1 MRRIITALALVAVLA
16 LGGIGITAAP
26 ASATG
31 SDSGDGGLV
40 LLLDSSGSMAEP
52 AAGGDSRIGAARE
65 ALSAVIGDLPDS
77 NRVGLRV
84 FGATRVGL
92 DDPASCT
99 DSQLQVPIGV
109 DNRDAL
115 RDAVAGYQPFGETP
129 IGYALQQAGQDL
141 GDSGQRA
148 ILLVS
153 DGIAT
158 CEPDPCVVAAELAAN
173 DIDMRIDVIGL
184 DVDEA
189 ARQQLQ
195 CIADRGRG
203 DYLGVSEAS
212 SLQHALE
219 RLSARA
225 FRPFGVVGESVDG
238 TASADGAPALGAGAQ
253 YVDELVGDTTLHYLI
268 DRGTPGSVIHVGIA
282 GRLPHDGTVT
292 VEGTLTTLD
301 GQACDSTTITA
312 LGEDRFSVFAGR
324 VSAAEGSPEHACA
337 TAEQL
342 LLAVAATTPPGVAVP
357 FELRI
362 AEHAWPSNAASLP
375 VPADAERGWQLAMP
389 ADGAAGPVVGGSSL
403 NDAPLIAP
411 GSYRTDMLPSE
422 FQFFRVAAEWGQTIH
437 VQASLDPA
445 FPAPS
450 NASGILQVLDPVGAD
465 VSALLATTSD
475 GARWAQSMPE
485 PGSSV
490 AVTAAPVLFDGNPG
504 AVKRPVM
511 SGEYIVAVGFEADAG
526 TTPSPLLVTIE
537 VVGEPAGAPDLSG
550 APPTEDAEP
559 VAAGGGP
566 ALDAGAWML
575 VAVFAGVGL
584 LLIALIAVLLWLR
597 QRRAPRYRG

>member
-1 MRRIITALALVAVLA
+1 MTTYVALVLALALGAPALA
-16 LGGIGITAAP
+16 AAP
-26 ASATG
+26 AAASGTATATG
-31 SDSGDGGLV
+31 EGGLMLV
-40 LLLDSSGSMAEP
+40 LDASGSMAEP
-52 AAGGDSRIGAARE
+52 AAGGASRIDAAQE
-65 ALSAVIGDLPDS
+65 ALGAVIGDLPDS

-84 FGATRVGL
+84 FGATTEDL
-92 DDPASCT
+92 ANPASCT
-99 DSQLQVPIGV
+99 DSQLLVPIGV

-115 RDAVAGYQPFGETP
+115 RDAVDRYEPFGETP

-141 GDSGQRA
+141 GESGQRA

-153 DGIAT
+153 DGIAN
-158 CEPDPCVVAAELAAN
+158 CEPDPCVVAAQLAED

-189 ARQQLQ
+189 AREQLQ

-225 FRPFGVVGESVDG
+225 FRPFGVVGEPVDG
-238 TASADGAPALGAGAQ
+238 TLSADGAPALAAGAQ
-253 YVDELVGDTTLHYLI
+253 YVDELVGDSTLHYLV

-282 GRLPHDGTVT
+282 GRLPHDGSVT
-292 VEGTLTTLD
+292 VEGTLTTPD
-301 GQACDSTTITA
+301 GEACDATSITA

-342 LLAVAATTPPGVAVP
+342 LLSVAATTPPGVAVP

-375 VPADAERGWQLAMP
+375 APADAERGWQLSLAG
-389 ADGAAGPVVGGSSL
+389 DGAGGPVVGGSSL

-422 FQFFRVAAEWGQTIH
+422 FQFFRVAAEWGQTLH

-445 FPAPS
+445 YPAPPS
-450 NASGILQVLDPVGAD
+450 AYGILQVLDPVGAD

-475 GARWAQSMPE
+475 GVRWAQAMPE

-490 AVTAAPVLFDGNPG
+490 AVTAAPVMFDGNPG

-537 VVGEPAGAPDLSG
+537 VVGEPAGTPDLSG
-550 APPTEDAEP
+550 APPVDAAP
-559 VAAGGGP
+559 PPAAAGP
-566 ALDAGAWML
+566 ALDAAAWTV

-584 LLIALIAVLLWLR
+584 LVIALIAVAMWLR

>member
-16 LGGIGITAAP
+16 IGGVGATTAP
-26 ASATG
+26 AAAT
-31 SDSGDGGLV
+31 DAASGDGGLV

-52 AAGGDSRIGAARE
+52 AAGGDSRISAAQA

-99 DSQLQVPIGV
+99 DSQLLVPIGV

-115 RDAVAGYQPFGETP
+115 RDAVARYEPFGETP
-129 IGYALQQAGQDL
+129 IGYALRQAGQDL

-225 FRPFGVVGESVDG
+225 FRPFGVVGEPVVG
-238 TASADGAPALGAGAQ
+238 TASPDGAPALAAGAQ
-253 YVDELVGDTTLHYLI
+253 YVDELTDGTTLHYLI
-268 DRGTPGSVIHVGIA
+268 DRGTPGSVIHVGMA
-282 GRLPHDGTVT
+282 GRLPHDGSVT
-292 VEGTLTTLD
+292 LQGILTTLD

-324 VSAAEGSPEHACA
+324 VSAAEGSAEHACA
-337 TAEQL
+337 TVDQL
-342 LLAVAATTPPGVAVP
+342 LLSVAATTPPGIAVP

-362 AEHAWPSNAASLP
+362 AEHAWPSNAASLLAP
-375 VPADAERGWQLAMP
+375 VDAQRGWQLALP
-389 ADGAAGPVVGGSSL
+389 ADGASGPVVGGSSL

-465 VSALLATTSD
+465 VSALLATTSE
-475 GARWAQSMPE
+475 GVRWAQAMPE

-490 AVTAAPVLFDGNPG
+490 AVAAAPVMFDANPG
-504 AVKRPVM
+504 AVKRPLM

-537 VVGEPAGAPDLSG
+537 VVGEPAAAPDLSG
-550 APPTEDAEP
+550 APPTAAAAPAE
-559 VAAGGGP
+559 GGGGA
-566 ALDAGAWML
+566 ALGAADWMI
-575 VAVFAGVGL
+575 VAVLAGVGL
-584 LLIALIAVLLWLR
+584 LVIALIALALWLR
-597 QRRAPRYRG
+597 QRRSPRLRA

>member
-16 LGGIGITAAP
+16 IGGVGATTAP
-26 ASATG
+26 AAAT
-31 SDSGDGGLV
+31 DAASGDGGLV

-52 AAGGDSRIGAARE
+52 AAGGDSRISAAQA

-99 DSQLQVPIGV
+99 DSQLLVPIGV

-115 RDAVAGYQPFGETP
+115 RDAVARYEPFGETP
-129 IGYALQQAGQDL
+129 IGYALRQAGQDL

-158 CEPDPCVVAAELAAN
+158 CEPDPCVIAAELAAN

-225 FRPFGVVGESVDG
+225 FRPFGVVGEPVVG
-238 TASADGAPALGAGAQ
+238 TASPDGAPALAAGAQ
-253 YVDELVGDTTLHYLI
+253 YVDELTDGTTLHYLI
-268 DRGTPGSVIHVGIA
+268 DRGTPGSVIHVGMA
-282 GRLPHDGTVT
+282 GRLPHDGSVT
-292 VEGTLTTLD
+292 LQGILTTLD

-324 VSAAEGSPEHACA
+324 VSAAEGSAEHACA
-337 TAEQL
+337 TVDQL
-342 LLAVAATTPPGVAVP
+342 LLSVAATTPPGIAVP

-362 AEHAWPSNAASLP
+362 AEHAWPSNAASLLAP
-375 VPADAERGWQLAMP
+375 VDAQRGWQLALP
-389 ADGAAGPVVGGSSL
+389 ADGSSGPVVGGSSL

-465 VSALLATTSD
+465 VSALLATTSE
-475 GARWAQSMPE
+475 GVRWAQAMPE

-490 AVTAAPVLFDGNPG
+490 AVAAAPVMFDANPG
-504 AVKRPVM
+504 AVKRPLM

-537 VVGEPAGAPDLSG
+537 VVGEPAAAPDLSG
-550 APPTEDAEP
+550 APPTAAAAPAE
-559 VAAGGGP
+559 GGGGA
-566 ALDAGAWML
+566 ALGAADWMI
-575 VAVFAGVGL
+575 VAVLAGVGL
-584 LLIALIAVLLWLR
+584 LLIALIALALWLR
-597 QRRAPRYRG
+597 QRRSPRLRA

>member
-16 LGGIGITAAP
+16 VGGIGATTAP
-26 ASATG
+26 AAATG
-31 SDSGDGGLV
+31 PDSGDGGLV

-52 AAGGDSRIGAARE
+52 AAGGASRISAAQE

-99 DSQLQVPIGV
+99 DSQLLVPIGV

-115 RDAVAGYQPFGETP
+115 RDAVARYEPFGETP
-129 IGYALQQAGQDL
+129 IAYALRQAGEDL

-189 ARQQLQ
+189 AREQLQ
-195 CIADRGRG
+195 CVADRGRG

-225 FRPFGVVGESVDG
+225 FRPFGVVGEPVVG
-238 TASADGAPALGAGAQ
+238 TAAPDGAPALAAGTQ
-253 YVDELVGDTTLHYLI
+253 YVDELVGGTTQHYLI
-268 DRGTPGSVIHVGIA
+268 DRGTPGSVIHVGMA
-282 GRLPHDGTVT
+282 GRLPHDGSVT
-292 VEGTLTTLD
+292 LEGTLTTLD

-324 VSAAEGSPEHACA
+324 VSAAEGSAGHACG

-342 LLAVAATTPPGVAVP
+342 LLSVAATTPPGIAVP

-375 VPADAERGWQLAMP
+375 EPADAQRGWQLALP
-389 ADGAAGPVVGGSSL
+389 ADGASGPVVGGSSL

-445 FPAPS
+445 FPAPT

-465 VSALLATTSD
+465 VSALLATTSE
-475 GARWAQSMPE
+475 GVRWAQAMPE
-485 PGSSV
+485 PGASV
-490 AVTAAPVLFDGNPG
+490 AVAAAPVMFDGNPG
-504 AVKRPVM
+504 AVKRPLLA
-511 SGEYIVAVGFEADAG
+511 GEYIVAVGFEADAG
-526 TTPSPLLVTIE
+526 TTPSPLIVTIE
-537 VVGEPAGAPDLSG
+537 VVGEPAAAPDLSG
-550 APPTEDAEP
+550 APPTAAAP
-559 VAAGGGP
+559 APAAGGGA
-566 ALDAGAWML
+566 ALGAADWMI
-575 VAVFAGVGL
+575 VAVLAGVGL
-584 LLIALIAVLLWLR
+584 LLIALIALALWLR
-597 QRRAPRYRG
+597 QRRSPRLRA

>member
-1 MRRIITALALVAVLA
+1 PGLA
-16 LGGIGITAAP
+16 AAP

-31 SDSGDGGLV
+31 ATTGDGGLV
-40 LLLDSSGSMAEP
+40 LLLDASGSMAEP
-52 AAGGDSRIGAARE
+52 AAGSTSRIDAAQE
-65 ALSAVIGDLPDS
+65 ALGAVIDDLPDG

-99 DSQLQVPIGV
+99 DSQLLVPIGV

-115 RDAVAGYQPFGETP
+115 RDAVDRYQPFGETP

-141 GDSGQRA
+141 GDTGQRA
-148 ILLVS
+148 IVLVS

-158 CEPDPCVVAAELAAN
+158 CEPDPCVVAAELAEG

-225 FRPFGVVGESVDG
+225 FRPFGVVGEPVDG
-238 TASADGAPALGAGAQ
+238 TPSADGAPVLAAGTQ
-253 YVDELVGDTTLHYLI
+253 FVDELVGDATLHYLV
-268 DRGTPGSVIHVGIA
+268 DRRVPGSVIHVGIA
-282 GRLPHDGTVT
+282 GRLPHDGSVT
-292 VEGTLTTLD
+292 VEGTLTTPD
-301 GQACDSTTITA
+301 GQACDATSITA

-342 LLAVAATTPPGVAVP
+342 LLSVAATTPPGVAVP

-362 AEHAWPSNAASLP
+362 AEQAWPSNAASLP
-375 VPADAERGWQLAMP
+375 APADAQRGWELALP
-389 ADGAAGPVVGGSSL
+389 DDGGAGPIVGGSSL
-403 NDAPLIAP
+403 NDAPVIAP

-422 FQFFRVAAEWGQTIH
+422 FQFFRVAAEWGQTLQ

-445 FPAPS
+445 YPAPP
-450 NASGILQVLDPVGAD
+450 NAFGILQVIDPVGAD
-465 VSALLATTSD
+465 VSALLATTAE
-475 GARWAQSMPE
+475 GVRWAQAMPE

-490 AVTAAPVLFDGNPG
+490 AVAAAPVMFDGNPG

-526 TTPSPLLVTIE
+526 TTPSPLLVSIE

-550 APPTEDAEP
+550 APPVDAAP
-559 VAAGGGP
+559 PPAAAGP
-566 ALDAGAWML
+566 ALDAGAWTV

-584 LLIALIAVLLWLR
+584 LVIALIAVAMWLR

>member
-16 LGGIGITAAP
+16 LGGVGITTPRATAAG
-26 ASATG
+26 T
-31 SDSGDGGLV
+31 DSGDGGLV
-40 LLLDSSGSMAEP
+40 LVLDSSGSMAEP
-52 AAGGDSRIGAARE
+52 AAGGASRIDSAQE
-65 ALSAVIGDLPDS
+65 ALGAVIGDLPDS

-99 DSQLQVPIGV
+99 DSQLLVPIGI

-115 RDAVAGYQPFGETP
+115 RDAVERYEPFGETP

-148 ILLVS
+148 IVLVS

-158 CEPDPCVVAAELAAN
+158 CEPDPCLIAAELAED

-184 DVDEA
+184 DVDDA

-225 FRPFGVVGESVDG
+225 FRPFGVVGEPVEG
-238 TASADGAPALGAGAQ
+238 TAAADGAPVLASGAQ
-253 YVDELVGDTTLHYLI
+253 YVDDLVGDSTLHYLVE
-268 DRGTPGSVIHVGIA
+268 RGVPGSVVHVGMT
-282 GRLPHDGTVT
+282 GRLPHDGSVT
-292 VEGTLTTLD
+292 VDGTLSTLD
-301 GQACDSTTITA
+301 GQPCDATSITA

-337 TAEQL
+337 TAQQL
-342 LLAVAATTPPGVAVP
+342 LLTVAASTPLGVALP

-375 VPADAERGWQLAMP
+375 VPADAQRGWELSLP
-389 ADGAAGPVVGGSSL
+389 SDGARGAIVGGSSL

-411 GSYRTDMLPSE
+411 GSYRTDMLPNE
-422 FQFFRVAAEWGQTIH
+422 FQFFRVSADWGQTLH
-437 VQASLDPA
+437 VEASLDPA
-445 FPAPS
+445 YPAPP
-450 NASGILQVLDPVGAD
+450 NGYGILQLLDPVGAD
-465 VSALLATTSD
+465 VSALLATTSE
-475 GARWAQSMPE
+475 GVRWAQAMPE

-490 AVTAAPVLFDGNPG
+490 AVTAAPVLFDSNPG

-511 SGEYIVAVGFEADAG
+511 SGEYIVALGFDADAG
-526 TTPSPLLVTIE
+526 TTPSPLIVTIE
-537 VVGEPAGAPDLSG
+537 LVGEPAGLPDLSG
-550 APPTEDAEP
+550 APPVEAVEP
-559 VAAGGGP
+559 TAAASGS
-566 ALDAGAWML
+566 ALDASAWTV

-584 LLIALIAVLLWLR
+584 LLIALIALALWLR
-597 QRRAPRYRG
+597 QRRTPRHRG